1 MVTTQ
6 NQGTVVPGPQMQ
18 QQQSQYPTSQDQ
30 QQHPVNQVQPR
41 PPVTSSLP
49 QPPLQS
55 QVAFYDQIAPPGT
68 HPQARYELPQQPK
81 Y

>member
-1 MVTTQ
+1 MATTQ

-18 QQQSQYPTSQDQ
+18 QQSQYPTSQGPPQ
-30 QQHPVNQVQPR
+30 PPVNQAQPE
-41 PPVTSSLP
+41 PHVTSGLP

-55 QVAFYDQIAPPGT
+55 QVPSYEQIAPPGP
-68 HPQARYELPQQPK
+68 HPQAQYELPQQPK